1 MTTTKASMWSGLGRA
16 VRCTLVMLVLCGLL
30 YPLLMTGLG
39 GLFFPRQ
46 AKGSLIT
53 ADGVTLGSALVGQE
67 FTDPR
72 FLQGRPS
79 QVQYNTYYEQGGE
92 RYFSDGS
99 VYGGLA
105 SGSANYGPSNP
116 ALVARV
122 QADLDAFLAAHPTL
136 TAADVPGDL
145 LTASGSG
152 LDPHISPASAAVQLP
167 ALMEHT
173 GLSEAR
179 LREIIAANTRGKLL
193 GVFGEETVHVLGVNL
208 DIARA
213 LGMIGAVQK

>member
-1 MTTTKASMWSGLGRA
+1 MTTTKVSVWSSLGRA

-30 YPLLMTGLG
+30 YPILMTGIG
-39 GLFFPRQ
+39 ALFFPRQ
-46 AKGSLIT
+46 AGGSLIT
-53 ADGVTLGSALVGQE
+53 ADGMAVGSALVGQE

-79 QVQYNTYYEQGGE
+79 QVHYNTYYEQGGE
-92 RYFSDGS
+92 RYLNDGS

-122 QADLDAFLAAHPTL
+122 QTDLDAFLAAHPTL
-136 TAADVPGDL
+136 TVENIPGDL

-152 LDPHISPASAAVQLP
+152 LDPHLSPASAAVQLP

-173 GLSEAR
+173 GLSEAC
-179 LREIIAANTRGKLL
+179 LREMLAANTTGKLL
-193 GVFGEETVHVLGVNL
+193 GIFGEETVHVLGVNL
-208 DIARA
+208 DIAQA
-213 LGMIGAVQK
+213 LGMIDQVRK